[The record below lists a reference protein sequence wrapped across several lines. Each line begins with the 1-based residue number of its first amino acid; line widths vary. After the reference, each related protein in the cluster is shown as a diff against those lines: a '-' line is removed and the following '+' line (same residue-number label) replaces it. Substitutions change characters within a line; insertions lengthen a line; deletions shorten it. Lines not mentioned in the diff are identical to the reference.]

1 MSVLVFHVLRHASHG
16 GCLRLECRRLC
27 QLLYHVSTDRVPSA
41 KRERNFSTL
50 SADYLNE
57 NSPRRTMT
65 RSTDDRLRIEAAQR
79 DPSRFGEL
87 YEENFY
93 RVYAYVARRVGDR
106 HQAED
111 LTADVFREALAGIGK
126 FEWRGVP
133 FAAWLL
139 RIASRT
145 IADHFIR
152 SGREVGNPAAEPE
165 RPDPSE
171 IERRAMLFQLVERLP
186 QSQFRVIHLRFVE
199 QKSIREIAQELGRSE
214 GAVKQL
220 QLRAIENLRAQMEG
234 AHA

>member
-1 MSVLVFHVLRHASHG
+1 
-16 GCLRLECRRLC
+16 
-27 QLLYHVSTDRVPSA
+27 
-41 KRERNFSTL
+41 
-50 SADYLNE
+50 
-57 NSPRRTMT
+57 MT
-65 RSTDDRLRIEAAQR
+65 QSSDDRLRIEAAQR
-79 DPSRFGEL
+79 DPARFGEL

-111 LTADVFREALAGIGK
+111 LTADVFREALAGIAK

-145 IADHFIR
+145 IADHFRR
-152 SGREVGNPAAEPE
+152 SRQEAANPVDEPE
-165 RPDPSE
+165 RMVPGE
-171 IERRAMLFQLVERLP
+171 IERRAMLFQLVDRLP
-186 QSQFRVIHLRFVE
+186 EAQFRVIHLRFVE
-199 QKSIREIAQELGRSE
+199 QKSIREIARELGRSE

-234 AHA
+234 AHG

>member
-1 MSVLVFHVLRHASHG
+1 
-16 GCLRLECRRLC
+16 
-27 QLLYHVSTDRVPSA
+27 
-41 KRERNFSTL
+41 
-50 SADYLNE
+50 
-57 NSPRRTMT
+57 MT
-65 RSTDDRLRIEAAQR
+65 QSTDDRLRIEAAQR

-93 RVYAYVARRVGDR
+93 RVYAYVARRVGNR

-111 LTADVFREALAGIGK
+111 LTADVFREALTDIGK

-139 RIASRT
+139 RIASR
-145 IADHFIR
+145 IVADYYKR
-152 SGREVGNPAAEPE
+152 SGREAADPVAEEDLSATNEVE
-165 RPDPSE
+165 RS
-171 IERRAMLFQLVERLP
+171 AMLFQLVERLP
-186 QSQFRVIHLRFVE
+186 EAQFRVIQMRFVE

-220 QLRAIENLRAQMEG
+220 QLRAIENLRTWMEG